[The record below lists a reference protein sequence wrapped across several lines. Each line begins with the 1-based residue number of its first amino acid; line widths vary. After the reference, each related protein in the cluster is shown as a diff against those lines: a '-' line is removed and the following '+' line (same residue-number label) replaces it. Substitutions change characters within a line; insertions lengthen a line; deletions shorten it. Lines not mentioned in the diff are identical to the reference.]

1 MIREIVWIHFHVLSN
16 NLPGFFLAKKAFA
29 WHLQTIFGGCGLM
42 YERTSTKPKRAEH
55 LKMRK
60 SQFSSLEMSEKA
72 ESTLYRQQ
80 RPLKKDFFTLK
91 TAFALA
97 TVVFFFC
104 GVFVVQRY
112 QIRYVFLAKTNVKIN
127 RHFFDSDICAM
138 IYIA

>member
-1 MIREIVWIHFHVLSN
+1 MDSFSCS
-16 NLPGFFLAKKAFA
+16 FKQFA
-29 WHLQTIFGGCGLM
+29 WFFSRKKSLRL
-42 YERTSTKPKRAEH
+42 TSTDYIWRLWPYVRADINETKESRA
-55 LKMRK
+55 LKNGESPSFPRWRCR
-60 SQFSSLEMSEKA
+60 EKA

-112 QIRYVFLAKTNVKIN
+112 QIGYVFLAETNVKIN
-127 RHFFDSDICAM
+127 RHFF
-138 IYIA
+138 

>member
-1 MIREIVWIHFHVLSN
+1 MDSFSRSFKQFGW
-16 NLPGFFLAKKAFA
+16 FFSRKKKPSLDIYIWRLWPYVRAD
-29 WHLQTIFGGCGLM
+29 IN
-42 YERTSTKPKRAEH
+42 ETKESRA
-55 LKMRK
+55 LKNGESPSFPRWRCR
-60 SQFSSLEMSEKA
+60 EKA

-127 RHFFDSDICAM
+127 RHFFDSDICAT

>member
-1 MIREIVWIHFHVLSN
+1 MFCF
-16 NLPGFFLAKKAFA
+16 FFLQKKKKNFFA
-29 WHLQTIFGGCGLM
+29 WHLYLAVLALC
-42 YERTSTKPKRAEH
+42 TSGNINETKESRA
-55 LKMRK
+55 LKNGESPSFPRWRCR
-60 SQFSSLEMSEKA
+60 EKA

-112 QIRYVFLAKTNVKIN
+112 QIGYFFLAKTNVKIN

-138 IYIA
+138 IYIAWKD

>member
-1 MIREIVWIHFHVLSN
+1 M
-16 NLPGFFLAKKAFA
+16 FF
-29 WHLQTIFGGCGLM
+29 QTICLVFFSQKKSLRLTSTFGGCGLM